1 MKSPKE
7 RIEAVFPEIREA
19 AHYIHEHP
27 ELGNQEFEAFDRL
40 TGLLE
45 RHGFAVEKGVCGLK
59 TAFVASYKG
68 EKPGPI
74 VGFPAEYD
82 ALRGLGHA
90 CGHNLIGTLACLSA
104 IAMKEAVD
112 EFGGEVRVIGSPAEE
127 TMGAKCILAEQGY
140 YDDLA
145 CAIMGHPFGCHAPS
159 GMMAALDSQRFEF
172 YGKSAHTGTAPWD
185 GVNALN
191 AVIETF
197 NGINALRQHV
207 TPDARVSGIIPNGGT
222 VGNAVPDY
230 ASCDFYIRANTS
242 KYLHGFSEKIKN
254 CARGAALA
262 TGCEVKITNFEGY
275 YDDLHTNQTLSDRSM
290 AHFREVAPQ
299 APVREV
305 DFGGSSDIG
314 NVSYRCPTIHQLWDV
329 TGDPAVGIHTNE
341 FCVCADTDYAYEQ
354 MKLVAEAFVRTAEDV
369 LTQPDFVEA
378 MRKEFVETT
387 AM

>member
-19 AHYIHEHP
+19 AHFIHENP
-27 ELGNQEFEAFDRL
+27 ELGNQEFQACARL

-45 RHGFAVEKGVCGLK
+45 NHGFTVEKGICGLE
-59 TAFVASYKG
+59 TAFIASYKG
-68 EKPGPI
+68 EKPGPVI
-74 VGFPAEYD
+74 GFPAEYD
-82 ALRGLGHA
+82 ALRALGHA
-90 CGHNLIGTLACLSA
+90 FGHNLIGTLACLSA

-112 EFGGEVRVIGSPAEE
+112 EYGGEVRVIGSPAEE
-127 TMGAKCILAEQGY
+127 TMGAKCILAEKGY

-145 CAIMGHPFGCHAPS
+145 CAIMGHPFGTHAPS

-172 YGKSAHTGTAPWD
+172 FGQSAHTGTAPWD
-185 GVNALN
+185 GINALN

-207 TPDARVSGIIPNGGT
+207 TPDARVSGIIPNGGAA
-222 VGNAVPDY
+222 GNIVPDY

-242 KYLHGFSEKIKN
+242 KYVHGFSEKIKN

-275 YDDLHTNQTLSDRSM
+275 YDDLHTNETLSARCM
-290 AHFREVAPQ
+290 EHFRAVAPE
-299 APVREV
+299 AVIREV

-329 TGDPAVGIHTNE
+329 TGDPEVGIHTNE

-354 MKLVAEAFVRTAEDV
+354 MKLVAEAFVMTAEDA
-369 LTQPDFVEA
+369 LTQPEFVEA
-378 MRKEFVETT
+378 MKKEFVETT